1 MQGTKHRG
9 PMKCRTCKS
18 ALSEKSNHGPFCS
31 ERCKMND
38 LSKWFS
44 ETYGIEALDDDGAE
58 SSSEP
63 GFARDET
70 SE

>member
-1 MQGTKHRG
+1 
-9 PMKCRTCKS
+9 
-18 ALSEKSNHGPFCS
+18 
-31 ERCKMND
+31 MND

-44 ETYGIEALDDDGAE
+44 ETYGIEAVDDDGAE
-58 SSSEP
+58 SSSEK